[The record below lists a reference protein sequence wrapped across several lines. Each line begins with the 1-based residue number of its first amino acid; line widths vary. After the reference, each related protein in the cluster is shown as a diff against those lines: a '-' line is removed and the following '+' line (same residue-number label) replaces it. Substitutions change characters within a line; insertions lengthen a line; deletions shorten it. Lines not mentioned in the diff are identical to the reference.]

1 MESLLILINVILAI
15 ILIIVILLQRSEGG
29 GLVGGTGDFMSSRS
43 AGNILT
49 RLTSIFGV
57 IFFSTSLLLAVLSS
71 VNDSDSIVNDL
82 NEVEIIDQIEDIDL
96 NDLPDLN

>member
-1 MESLLILINVILAI
+1 MYKR
-15 ILIIVILLQRSEGG
+15 Q
-29 GLVGGTGDFMSSRS
+29 
-43 AGNILT
+43 ILT

-71 VNDSDSIVNDL
+71 VSDSDSIVNDL
-82 NEVEIIDQIEDIDL
+82 NEVELIDQIEEIDL

>member
-1 MESLLILINVILAI
+1 MNTFILVIHLIVAVTLIALV
-15 ILIIVILLQRSEGG
+15 LLQRSEGG

-57 IFFSTSLLLAVLSS
+57 IFFSTSLLLALLSS
-71 VNDSDSIVNDL
+71 VKDSDSIVNDI
-82 NEVEIIDQIEDIDL
+82 NQVEINEEIDL

>member
-1 MESLLILINVILAI
+1 MNTFILVIHLIVSVTLI
-15 ILIIVILLQRSEGG
+15 GG

-71 VNDSDSIVNDL
+71 VDDSDSIVNDL

-96 NDLPDLN
+96 SDLPDLN